1 MKNSTLKN
9 YPRMMGFKYDPAD
22 FIWAV
27 TEPLCWDWNVTEA
40 NLTKFTQL
48 GGTIKQIQRHNL
60 TDWQREQLARLTTQP
75 DQLVADQLVKDWQG
89 LAITLPANV
98 ELNEP
103 LQLKI
108 NVNSAATPL
117 IVLLNI
123 GANSRLNLTTD
134 FHFTAETPQSSI
146 VFAGEVSGQLD
157 YRTEWH
163 AEQPG
168 NHLLLGELTVQQS
181 ARCSWTV
188 LPKLRGKLLGNL
200 KIKLAQPGASG
211 YFYAGSLAHQDD
223 QFNLQTQIQHFAP
236 HTFSRI
242 KMRGVLFDNAKMNF
256 TSVGQI
262 KHGAHGANA
271 DQENR
276 LLTAGTEVLGS
287 ANPMLLIDENDV
299 QAGHA
304 ASVGQYDEEQ
314 LYYLQSRGLPLALA
328 EQILINAFMQPV
340 MRGLIK

>member
-1 MKNSTLKN
+1 
-9 YPRMMGFKYDPAD
+9 MMGFRYDPTD
-22 FIWAV
+22 FMWAV
-27 TEPLCWDWNVTEA
+27 TEPLRWDWNVTETS
-40 NLTKFTQL
+40 LTKFTQL
-48 GGTIKQIQRHNL
+48 GGTLKQIRRQNL

-75 DQLVADQLVKDWQG
+75 DQFVADQLVKAWQG

-98 ELNEP
+98 ELSEP

-108 NVNSAATPL
+108 NVSSVTTPL
-117 IVLLNI
+117 IVLLNV
-123 GANSRLNLTTD
+123 GANSRLNLITD

-146 VFAGEVSGQLD
+146 VFAGEVAGQFD
-157 YRTEWH
+157 YQTELRTE
-163 AEQPG
+163 EPG
-168 NHLLLGELTVQQS
+168 SHLLLGELAVKQD

-223 QFNLQTQIQHFAP
+223 QFNLQTQIQHLAP
-236 HTFSRI
+236 HTVSRI
-242 KMRGVLFDNAKMNF
+242 KMRGVLFENAQVNF

-262 KHGAHGANA
+262 EHGAHGANA

-276 LLTAGTEVLGS
+276 LLTAGPEVLGS

-314 LYYLQSRGLPLALA
+314 LYYLQSRGLPLFLA

-340 MRGLIK
+340 MRGLVK